1 MFRFGTDF
9 SVQRSAAVTICGG
22 RSARV
27 RIWKDNGLTIVL
39 MRMFAVSIVGHYI
52 SGWMVENE
60 DLARH
65 GEQAIAMSQFLVEP
79 LFISSVFEN
88 WESEFLQMATYV
100 LLTACL
106 FQRGSAE
113 SRDPDAP
120 PRDEG
125 LARQGEQR
133 DAPGVLRW
141 GHTGR
146 QLYANS
152 LGLALL
158 VLFAVS
164 FVLHWLFSARDAAA
178 EALLHG
184 ETAPTAIQHLASAQ
198 FWFESFQNWQSEF
211 LSTAALIVLSIFLRQ
226 QESPESKGVAA
237 PDAQTGT

>member
-1 MFRFGTDF
+1 M
-9 SVQRSAAVTICGG
+9 SK
-22 RSARV
+22 
-27 RIWKDNGLTIVL
+27 IWKDNGLTIVL
-39 MRMFAVSIVGHYI
+39 MLMFAVSIVGHFI

-88 WESEFLQMATYV
+88 WESEFLQMSTYV

-113 SRDPDAP
+113 SRDPDTP

-125 LARQGEQR
+125 LAKQSEKP
-133 DAPGVLRW
+133 DAPGMLRW
-141 GHTGR
+141 GHTAR

-152 LGLALL
+152 LGLAL
-158 VLFAVS
+158 VALFALS

-178 EALLHG
+178 EAALHG
-184 ETAPTAIQHLASAQ
+184 ETGPTAIEHLTSAQ

-211 LSTAALIVLSIFLRQ
+211 LSTAVLIVLSIFLRQ
-226 QESPESKGVAA
+226 QESPESKAVAA
-237 PDAQTGT
+237 PHSETGA